1 MLNVQAGSDTK
12 SIKCAVRKLVVKI
25 HPDKCDLPGAE
36 EAFKA
41 VLAAAEH
48 VSSNASGDPLSP
60 SYAAAPAAGWVGLYS
75 SSSCRKCTPCV
86 CCE

>member
-1 MLNVQAGSDTK
+1 MLNVQAGSDTQ
-12 SIKCAVRKLVVKI
+12 SIKGAVRKLVIKI

-48 VSSNASGDPLSP
+48 VSANASGDPLSP
-60 SYAAAPAAGWVGLYS
+60 SPANAPAA
-75 SSSCRKCTPCV
+75 
-86 CCE
+86 